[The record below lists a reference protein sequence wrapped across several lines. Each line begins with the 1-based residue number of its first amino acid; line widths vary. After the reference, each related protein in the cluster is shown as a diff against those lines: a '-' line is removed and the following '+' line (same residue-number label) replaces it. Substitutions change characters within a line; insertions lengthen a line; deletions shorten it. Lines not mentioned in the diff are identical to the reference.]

1 MNNSSTKKFINSNAH
16 RSNNAILN
24 TLESN
29 IRLSP
34 YYYPK
39 DSLKFMSSDD
49 LSSLFCLK
57 SKKQTKDESNKHG
70 SNHHH

>member
-1 MNNSSTKKFINSNAH
+1 MNNSSTKKFINS
-16 RSNNAILN
+16 LD
-24 TLESN
+24 SN
-29 IRLSP
+29 IKLSP

-57 SKKQTKDESNKHG
+57 SKRQTKDESNKHD
-70 SNHHH
+70 SNYHH